1 MRFTHPNQPS
11 RTAVLQVLKMY
22 ETLVAETDS
31 RFSEAEVVF
40 KERQQQQ
47 HSFNRFYTAPPPSI
61 PVHHP
66 LPELSFFFFSFFRS
80 RAVDKKLRELMA
92 MFYTQPVRRTRPHRR
107 SITHL
112 HLF

>member
-1 MRFTHPNQPS
+1 
-11 RTAVLQVLKMY
+11 MY

-47 HSFNRFYTAPPPSI
+47 HSFSRYCTAPPE
-61 PVHHP
+61 HP
-66 LPELSFFFFSFFRS
+66 CQASWTLPELSIFFSPFRS

-92 MFYTQPVRRTRPHRR
+92 MFYTQPVCRTRPHRR
-107 SITHL
+107 SIVRDAHL